1 VGLSGPP
8 RGSRVGTRETVLHGW
23 SLAVL
28 NNKAGGAQQVGV
40 VFFFCMLLSFSTM
53 EAYGKWLSQTFPV
66 LQVVWARYTFHF
78 VLIVAVMIL
87 LRVLGRGPRFHR
99 SHRPRAQMI
108 RSVFLFGMTFFYFHA
123 LARLPIAEAT
133 AIIFTAP
140 LIMSVLSGVTLGER
154 VGWQEWCAAL
164 VGFAGVLIVVQ
175 PLALIATLTGD
186 GDALPPG
193 TLTGVAAGITGA
205 FLFAFYMLSSRFV
218 SVVDPP
224 ETGLLYSSLAG
235 VVVTSTTVPFDWQT
249 PDAVGW
255 GMLAVIGGFGALGQ
269 YLAGFAFARV
279 QASKLAPLTYVQLLF
294 AVSYGVLLFGTVPGL
309 NTLAG
314 AGLIVLAGIYTYR
327 RTAGAK

>member
-1 VGLSGPP
+1 MA
-8 RGSRVGTRETVLHGW
+8 TDKT
-23 SLAVL
+23 A
-28 NNKAGGAQQVGV
+28 GAQQVGV
-40 VFFFCMLLSFSTM
+40 FFFFCMLLSFSTM

-78 VLIVAVMIL
+78 ILIAAVMAV

-99 SHRPRAQMI
+99 SHRPRAQI
-108 RSVFLFGMTFFYFHA
+108 VRSVFLFGMTFFYFHA

-164 VGFAGVLIVVQ
+164 IGFVGVLIVVQ
-175 PLALIATLTGD
+175 PFALIAAMTGD
-186 GDALPPG
+186 PDALPPG
-193 TLTGVAAGITGA
+193 TLTGVAAGIAGA

-235 VVVTSTTVPFDWQT
+235 VVATSATVPFDWQM
-249 PDAVGW
+249 PDTAGW

-279 QASKLAPLTYVQLLF
+279 QASRLGPLTYIQLLF
-294 AVSYGVLLFGTVPGL
+294 AVTYGILLFGTVPGI

-327 RTAGAK
+327 RTARTK